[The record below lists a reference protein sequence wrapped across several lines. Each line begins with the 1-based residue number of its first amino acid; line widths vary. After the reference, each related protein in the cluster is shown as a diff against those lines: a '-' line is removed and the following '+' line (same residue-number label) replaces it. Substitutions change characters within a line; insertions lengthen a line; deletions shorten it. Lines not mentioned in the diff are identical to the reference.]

1 MNNAIRAAISWDRRV
16 GRTVDEEET
25 ETAEPSENAEVKR
38 SPIGEAI
45 KYGSLGGIVATVSMT
60 VFRMP
65 TSKSLPPT
73 ARFWATYVGSG
84 EPEDYT
90 VTALLLHLLYG
101 VMSGVVFALVTPGSE
116 DAEEVAESKGAILGT
131 IYGIAL
137 SVFGMRA
144 ILGGLLGTDPDSD
157 ERLVFHISHVVYGLT
172 LGTWV
177 GSRFGGNALD
187 ADGP

>member
-1 MNNAIRAAISWDRRV
+1 MNNPIRAAINRNQRV
-16 GRTVDEEET
+16 SRPDDDEQKT
-25 ETAEPSENAEVKR
+25 GQSGTIAENGDA
-38 SPIGEAI
+38 GESVVEAVT
-45 KYGSLGGIVATVSMT
+45 YGSLGGLVATVSMT

-84 EPEDYT
+84 DPEKYP

-101 VMSGVVFALVTPGSE
+101 VVSGVFFALLTPGRE
-116 DAEEVAESKGAILGT
+116 NTEEVAESKGAILGT
-131 IYGIAL
+131 IYGVVL
-137 SVFGMRA
+137 SVFGMRV
-144 ILGGLLGTDPDSD
+144 ILEGLPGTDPDSD

-177 GSRFGGNALD
+177 GSRFGTEQ
-187 ADGP
+187 